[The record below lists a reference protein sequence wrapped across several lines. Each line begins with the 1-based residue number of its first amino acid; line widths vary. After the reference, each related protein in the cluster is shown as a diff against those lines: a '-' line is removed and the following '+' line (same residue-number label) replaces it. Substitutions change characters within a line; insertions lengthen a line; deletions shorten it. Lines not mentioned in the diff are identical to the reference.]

1 MQTVRHLVVIFM
13 CGFSKKKNK
22 KIQICGLVKV
32 KMFEIFSML
41 VEVWEDVRSMQA
53 LLLNVKICFVVVVVG
68 IKYLILLQQLFCC
81 SS

>member
-1 MQTVRHLVVIFM
+1 MAFQ
-13 CGFSKKKNK
+13 KQKQK

-53 LLLNVKICFVVVVVG
+53 LLLNVKICF
-68 IKYLILLQQLFCC
+68 LLLLG
-81 SS
+81 